1 MSSGRR
7 ADAEKVEAYTRA
19 LLEAA
24 RSEGRANSD
33 LVQWQ
38 HAKKFTPE
46 VLETLAAMQ
55 REDDLGLI
63 EQVAKHYKELLDAQ
77 DTTVSVTVT
86 TAVPMDD
93 ALRAKVRA
101 KTEKDLHAPVYLVE
115 RVDPSII
122 GGIMLDDAGR
132 TVTVDGEPVA
142 LTPTEFDILR
152 LLMQH
157 AGTVFSPR
165 EIYRR
170 VWGDS
175 PVGVENAVAVHIRH
189 LRSKIEIDPTEP
201 RYLKVVWG
209 KGYKME
215 ERRNEKTAR

>member
-1 MSSGRR
+1 MSSGKR

-63 EQVAKHYKELLDAQ
+63 EEVAKHYKELLDAQ

-93 ALRAKVRA
+93 DLRAKVRA

-122 GGIMLDDAGR
+122 GGIMLEIRGKRYDASVR
-132 TVTVDGEPVA
+132 A
-142 LTPTEFDILR
+142 QL
-152 LLMQH
+152 
-157 AGTVFSPR
+157 A
-165 EIYRR
+165 
-170 VWGDS
+170 
-175 PVGVENAVAVHIRH
+175 NIRKT
-189 LRSKIEIDPTEP
+189 LSSTFIE
-201 RYLKVVWG
+201 G
-209 KGYKME
+209 E
-215 ERRNEKTAR
+215 ER